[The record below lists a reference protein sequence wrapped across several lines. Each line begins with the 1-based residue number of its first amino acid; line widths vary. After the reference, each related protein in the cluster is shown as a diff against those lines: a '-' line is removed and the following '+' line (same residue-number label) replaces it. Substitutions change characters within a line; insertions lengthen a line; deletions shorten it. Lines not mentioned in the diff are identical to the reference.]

1 MNELIVITESEEGE
15 KLVSAR
21 ALFEFLESKRDF
33 TTWIKDKID
42 KYGFVENEDFT
53 LHKFVEGKTWKHD
66 YILKIDIAKEIS
78 MVEGN
83 ERGRQARK
91 YFIECERQ
99 LKEINKVKI
108 PQTYAEALLE
118 AGRLA
123 LENEKLL
130 IENIEMKPKVEYYE
144 KVIDSE
150 SEFTITQIAKEI
162 LMSGKALNKVL
173 EIQGVQYKQNGQ
185 WLLYSKY
192 QDKGY
197 TKTRT
202 TPYIDSNGNQ
212 QTKHYTV
219 FTEKGR
225 EFIHDLVEEL

>member
-1 MNELIVITESEEGE
+1 MKELIKVTESEDGQ
-15 KLVSAR
+15 KLISGR
-21 ALFEFLESKRDF
+21 ELYEFLESKRDF
-33 TTWIKDKID
+33 TTWVKDRIE

-66 YILKIDIAKEIS
+66 YIFKIDTAKEIS

-83 ERGRQARK
+83 EKGRQARK

-99 LKEINKVKI
+99 LKETNKVKI

-130 IENIEMKPKVEYYE
+130 IENTEMKPKVEYYE

-150 SEFTITQIAKEI
+150 SEFTITQIAKEV

-173 EIQGVQYKQNGQ
+173 ENQGVQYKQNGQ

-225 EFIHDLVEEL
+225 EFIHDLVEDL

>member
-1 MNELIVITESEEGE
+1 MNELIMITESEKGE

-21 ALFEFLESKRDF
+21 ELFEFLESKRDF

-83 ERGRQARK
+83 EKGRQARK

-130 IENIEMKPKVEYYE
+130 IENTEMKPKVEYYE

-173 EIQGVQYKQNGQ
+173 ETQGIQYKQNGQ

-192 QDKGY
+192 QNKGY

-202 TPYIDSNGNQ
+202 I
-212 QTKHYTV
+212 K
-219 FTEKGR
+219 EIK
-225 EFIHDLVEEL
+225 IA